1 MHDTLTSSA
10 CACAQAEAFAET
22 LGTLPRLTAA
32 QPAHAVVIARDAF
45 VIGTDAQRCEFEVVL
60 TRPAVS
66 LHDAAMLQARS
77 SVMLCLKHSRRP
89 RQVLA
94 LLPLWLARRC
104 PESVLKHEKARVWA

>member
-66 LHDAAMLQARS
+66 IHDASLLQARS
-77 SVMLCLKHSRRP
+77 SIMLYFKCSISNTLGAQDKYSPCCHSGWRVNA
-89 RQVLA
+89 Q
-94 LLPLWLARRC
+94 
-104 PESVLKHEKARVWA
+104 KAC